1 MLFFI
6 RSSIL
11 TSVSIKLMGRF
22 EIQLIVE
29 DNAWSTRYNTHKND
43 RYSDISRD
51 WTKLSLYFTEEN

>member
-1 MLFFI
+1 
-6 RSSIL
+6 
-11 TSVSIKLMGRF
+11 MGRF

-29 DNAWSTRYNTHKND
+29 YNAWSTRYNIHKND